1 MPPSL
6 FSEVIRDFEMPG
18 MIWQVGAVVLCA
30 ALGWGLSHLFRRTLD
45 VPAIQPGV
53 VRLGVESFARV
64 LPPVLTLMLLIIA
77 KFLLAE
83 FVLADY
89 QRANLLRV
97 VIPLVASLALIR
109 FVFYVLQR
117 TFDRD
122 GTPGKFLLAFEKFFA
137 VLVWAGVAL
146 YITGLWPAIL
156 QELEH
161 TVLPIGRSEIS
172 MLAILQA
179 LASVVVTLVL
189 AFWAGAALEDRLMQL
204 NTMHSSLRTV
214 MARMARAM
222 LVLVAI
228 LISLS
233 LVGIDLTVLS
243 VFGGALGVAL
253 GLGLQ
258 KIASNYVSGFVILL
272 ERGLAIGDMVTV
284 DKYYGKVTE
293 INTRY
298 TVLRGLDG
306 VESAV
311 PNEMFVSTP
320 VQNHS
325 LSDHAIRLSTQLVVE
340 YCHDVE
346 SLLSLLQQTVASI
359 ERVAKITP
367 PSALLI
373 KFGPDGLELEV
384 GFWIVD
390 PENGR
395 LNVLSD
401 VNRAIWRI
409 LKEHKIRI
417 AYPKRELTVRRRHA
431 MEPAPSLEMPMS
443 DPT

>member
-1 MPPSL
+1 MFASL
-6 FSEVIRDFEMPG
+6 LSDLVRDFHTPS
-18 MIWQVGAVVLCA
+18 IVWQVGALVLCT
-30 ALGWGLSHLFRRTLD
+30 LIGWGLSRAIRKVFT
-45 VPAIQPGV
+45 VPAQQPRV
-53 VRLGVESFARV
+53 VRLGVESFSRV
-64 LPPVLTLMLLIIA
+64 LSPLLILILIVAA
-77 KFLLAE
+77 KALLAE
-83 FVLADY
+83 S
-89 QRANLLRV
+89 QRVNLLRLA
-97 VIPLVASLALIR
+97 IPLVASLALIR

-117 TFDRD
+117 AFDRN
-122 GTPGKFLLAFEKFFA
+122 GAPGGFLLAFEKFFA
-137 VLVWAGVAL
+137 AVVWTGVAL
-146 YITGLWPAIL
+146 YITGLWPDL
-156 QELEH
+156 LHELEH
-161 TVLPIGRSEIS
+161 TVLPVGRYQIS
-172 MLAILQA
+172 LLSILQA

-189 AFWAGAALEDRLMQL
+189 ALWAGALLEDRVMQL

-214 MARMARAM
+214 VARMARAL
-222 LVLVAI
+222 LVLIAI

-272 ERGLAIGDMVTV
+272 ERGMAIGDMVTV
-284 DKYYGKVTE
+284 DKYYGKVTQ

-325 LSDHAIRLSTQLVVE
+325 LSDRAIRLSTQLVVE
-340 YCHDVE
+340 YYHDVE
-346 SLLSLLQQTVASI
+346 NLLLSLEQAAAGI
-359 ERVAKITP
+359 ERVSAITP

-373 KFGPDGLELEV
+373 KFGPDGLELEI
-384 GFWIVD
+384 GFWITD

-401 VNRAIWRI
+401 VNRAVWRT
-409 LKEHKIRI
+409 LKAHKIRI
-417 AYPKRELTVRRRHA
+417 AHPKRDLTVRDERRQPEA
-431 MEPAPSLEMPMS
+431 SLEITGPE
-443 DPT
+443 PKL

>member
-1 MPPSL
+1 MFSSL
-6 FSEVIRDFEMPG
+6 LSDLIRDFHTPS
-18 MIWQVGAVVLCA
+18 IAWQVGALIVCTLA
-30 ALGWGLSHLFRRTLD
+30 GWGLSRAIRKIFT
-45 VPAIQPGV
+45 VPAAQLQV
-53 VRLGVESFARV
+53 VRLGVESFSRV
-64 LPPVLTLMLLIIA
+64 LSPVAVLILIFVA
-77 KFLLAE
+77 KA
-83 FVLADY
+83 VLGQY
-89 QRANLLRV
+89 HRVNLLRLA
-97 VIPLVASLALIR
+97 IPLVASLALIR

-117 TFDRD
+117 AFDRD
-122 GTPGKFLLAFEKFFA
+122 GVPGNFLLAFEKFFA
-137 VLVWAGVAL
+137 VLVWSGVAL
-146 YITGLWPAIL
+146 YITGLWPAL
-156 QELEH
+156 LHELEQ
-161 TVLPIGRSEIS
+161 TVLPVGRYQIS
-172 MLAILQA
+172 VLSILQA
-179 LASVVVTLVL
+179 LGSVVVTLIL
-189 AFWAGAALEDRLMQL
+189 AFWAGAMLEDRLMQL
-204 NTMHSSLRTV
+204 NTMHLSLRTV
-214 MARMARAM
+214 VARMARAL

-284 DKYYGKVTE
+284 DKYYGKVTQ

-325 LSDHAIRLSTQLVVE
+325 LSDRAIRLSTQMTVE
-340 YCHDVE
+340 YHHDVE
-346 SLLSLLQQTVASI
+346 HLLLLLEQAVTGI
-359 ERVAKITP
+359 ERVSRTSP

-373 KFGPDGLELEV
+373 RFGPDGLELEI
-384 GFWIVD
+384 GFWIHD

-395 LNVLSD
+395 LNVLSE
-401 VNRAIWRI
+401 VNRAVWRT
-409 LKEHKIRI
+409 LKQHKVRI
-417 AYPKRELTVRRRHA
+417 ARPKRDLTLTDERQNPQAALEISV
-431 MEPAPSLEMPMS
+431 PSPNI
-443 DPT
+443 